1 MQSRDTDDRIEQ
13 MRIARI
19 REMSPTQRIE
29 AVVQL
34 SEDMRRIALDG
45 IRARHPDYSDA
56 QIKLAHFRLLYG
68 DELYRR
74 VWPSAPLV
82 AP

>member
-1 MQSRDTDDRIEQ
+1 
-13 MRIARI
+13 MRLARI
-19 REMSPTQRIE
+19 RAMSPAERIE
-29 AVVQL
+29 GVVQL
-34 SEDMRRIALDG
+34 SEDMRTMAVDG

-56 QIKLAHFRLLYG
+56 QIRLAHFRLLYG

-74 VWPSAPLV
+74 VWPDAPLV